1 MFQTGEVRES
11 FPNSIEI
18 DNEPKELIE
27 QKVEFKA
34 AEQPKMQEQ
43 PLFTEPEPKPVVIE
57 QKQEQVPVI
66 DITQIKE
73 T

>member
-27 QKVEFKA
+27 QKVEVKA
-34 AEQPKMQEQ
+34 TEQPKMQKQ
-43 PLFTEPEPKPVVIE
+43 PLITEPEPKPVVIE